1 MISSLG
7 YNSFAL
13 VEYKVEAIGAEFE
26 MSTGL
31 ALRFV
36 VLDVMLYI
44 VQL

>member
-13 VEYKVEAIGAEFE
+13 VEDKVEGIGAEVE

-36 VLDVMLYI
+36 VLDVMLYM